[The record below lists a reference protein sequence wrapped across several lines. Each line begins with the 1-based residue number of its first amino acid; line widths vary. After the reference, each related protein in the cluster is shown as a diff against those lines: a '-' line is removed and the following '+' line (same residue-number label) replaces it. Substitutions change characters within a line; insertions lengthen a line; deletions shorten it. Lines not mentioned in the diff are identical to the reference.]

1 MNDQRLS
8 ILILAAVGMA
18 TAFMPWVKMPIFGYV
33 PGTDNG
39 GWVIFALFMVV
50 FILAFIGDRSRDLA
64 GMKFYSAIFLSL
76 VAAGFGVWKI
86 IDLDSPLVTVE
97 YGLYLMTLA
106 GVVIPLA
113 AFIIGKSK
121 RRDSTQKEGSD
132 YDYRTEIEK
141 KGAPD

>member
-8 ILILAAVGMA
+8 VLILAAVGMA
-18 TAFMPWVKMPIFGYV
+18 TAFMPWVKMPLLGYV

-39 GWVIFALFMVV
+39 GWLTFVLFGVV
-50 FILAFIGDRSRDLA
+50 FILTFIGERSRNLI
-64 GMKFYSAIFLSL
+64 GLKLYSAIFLSL
-76 VAAGFGVWKI
+76 VAAGIGVWKI

-97 YGLYLMTLA
+97 YGLYLMTLT

-121 RRDSTQKEGSD
+121 KRDTTQKDSSD
-132 YDYRTEIEK
+132 YSYKTEVEK